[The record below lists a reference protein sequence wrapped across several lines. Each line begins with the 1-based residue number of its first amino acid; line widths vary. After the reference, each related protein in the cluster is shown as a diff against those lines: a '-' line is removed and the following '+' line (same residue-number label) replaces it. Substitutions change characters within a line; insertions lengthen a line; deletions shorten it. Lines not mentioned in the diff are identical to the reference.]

1 MDKVPMAVMH
11 SCCAGLDV
19 HKKVLQAC
27 IRWLNERGEVA
38 MKFREFGTTT
48 RELLALAAWLGEHQ
62 VTHVAMESTGVFW
75 KPVFNVLEAQCE
87 VLLCNARHVKNV
99 PGRKTDL
106 KDCEWLAQLL
116 QCGLLRGS
124 FIPPRP
130 QRELRDLTRSRA
142 SLQDDKARVANRIH
156 KLLEDANI
164 KLGAVA
170 TDVLGVTGREILRK
184 LMDGETEPAVMVQ
197 SARGRLK
204 QKKAQLAAALE
215 GRMTEHHR
223 FMLRLE
229 WEQLRALEALIER
242 LDARIEM
249 QMARPEL
256 SPAEPEATPPEPPH
270 EQAGGAENTPL
281 RALPFLAAAKL
292 LDGMWGIDR
301 RSAENIL
308 AEIGTDMSRFP
319 SAQHLTSWSGMCP
332 GNNESAGKKKSGK
345 TSKGNRWLRR
355 ALTQA
360 AWAATHAKK
369 SYFRALYQRLA
380 PRRGKQRALI
390 AVAHSM
396 LVTLYHMLN
405 RHTAYADLGPAHFDR
420 CHKERRTRS
429 LIQRLEALGYRV
441 ALTPKVA
448 S

>member
-1 MDKVPMAVMH
+1 MDKVLMAVIH
-11 SCCAGLDV
+11 ACCAGLDV
-19 HKKVLQAC
+19 HKKTIQAC

-38 MKFREFGTTT
+38 MTFREFGTTT
-48 RELLALAAWLGEHQ
+48 RELLALADWLREHK

-124 FIPPRP
+124 YIPPRA

-156 KLLEDANI
+156 KILEDANI

-170 TDVLGVTGREILRK
+170 TDILGVSGREILQK
-184 LMDGETEPAVMVQ
+184 LMAGETEPREL
-197 SARGRLK
+197 ARCARKRLK
-204 QKKAQLAAALE
+204 QKQAQLEAALE
-215 GRMTEHHR
+215 GRLSEHHC

-256 SPAEPEATPPEPPH
+256 SPPAATEEAPGPAQT
-270 EQAGGAENTPL
+270 QAGSTQTTPL
-281 RALPFLAAAKL
+281 HALPFLAALKL
-292 LDGMWGIDR
+292 LDGVWGINR
-301 RSAENIL
+301 TSAENIL
-308 AEIGTDMSRFP
+308 AELGTDMSQFP
-319 SAQHLTSWSGMCP
+319 SAQHLASWAGVCP

-369 SYFRALYQRLA
+369 SYFGALYRRLA

-390 AVAHSM
+390 AVTHSM
-396 LVTLYHMLN
+396 LVTLYHMLS
-405 RHTAYADLGPAHFDR
+405 RHTAYADLGTAHFDR
-420 CHKERRTRS
+420 CHKQRRTRS
-429 LIQRLEALGYRV
+429 LVQRLEALGYSV

-448 S
+448 

>member
-1 MDKVPMAVMH
+1 MDKVPMSVIHA
-11 SCCAGLDV
+11 CCAGLDV
-19 HKKVLQAC
+19 HKKTIQAC
-27 IRWLNERGEVA
+27 IRRLNERGEVA
-38 MKFREFGTTT
+38 KEFREFGTTT

-62 VTHVAMESTGVFW
+62 VTHVAMESTGVYW

-99 PGRKTDL
+99 PGRKTDV

-116 QCGLLRGS
+116 QCGLLQGS

-142 SLQDDKARVANRIH
+142 CLQDDKARVVNRIH
-156 KLLEDANI
+156 KILEDANI

-184 LMDGETEPAVMVQ
+184 LMDGQTDPGALAE

-204 QKKAQLAAALE
+204 KKKPQLAAALE
-215 GRMTEHHR
+215 GRINEHHR

-249 QMARPEL
+249 QLRRPEL
-256 SPAEPEATPPEPPH
+256 SPPATETAPE
-270 EQAGGAENTPL
+270 GAETAEGGKEL
-281 RALPFLAAAKL
+281 KALQALPFLAAVKL
-292 LDGMWGIDR
+292 LDGMWGINQT
-301 RSAENIL
+301 SAENIL
-308 AEIGTDMSRFP
+308 AETGTDMSRFP
-319 SAQHLTSWSGMCP
+319 TDRHLTSWAGVCP
-332 GNNESAGKKKSGK
+332 GNNKTGGKQKSGK
-345 TSKGNRWLRR
+345 TTKGNRWLRR

-369 SYFRALYQRLA
+369 SYLAALYRRLA
-380 PRRGKQRALI
+380 PRRGKQRALV

-396 LVTLYHMLN
+396 LVALYHMLK
-405 RHTAYADLGPAHFDR
+405 RHTPYVDLGPAHFDR
-420 CHKERRTRS
+420 CHKQRTTRS
-429 LIQRLEALGYRV
+429 LVQRLEALGYRV
-441 ALTPKVA
+441 VLTPTA
-448 S
+448 A